1 VNFIEEVPAM
11 LKTVSDSDLNKIKK
25 AVKDLPLERKIEV
38 LTMLEEELFA
48 TRFRSLLEEFR
59 ESAKKYP
66 ITIEE
71 ITKEAETVRKKR
83 YESRN

>member
-1 VNFIEEVPAM
+1 M
-11 LKTVSDSDLNKIKK
+11 LKTISDAGLNKIKK
-25 AVKDLPLERKIEV
+25 AVKDLPLEKKIDV

-48 TRFRSLLEEFR
+48 ARFKSLLTEFR
-59 ESAKKYP
+59 DSGKKYP

-71 ITKEAETVRKKR
+71 ITREVEAVREKR

>member
-1 VNFIEEVPAM
+1 M
-11 LKTVSDSDLNKIKK
+11 LKTISNSGLNKIKK
-25 AVKDLPLERKIEV
+25 AVKELPVERKIEV

-48 TRFRSLLEEFR
+48 TRFKSLLVEFR

-71 ITKEAETVRKKR
+71 ITKEVEAVRHKR

>member
-1 VNFIEEVPAM
+1 M
-11 LKTVSDSDLNKIKK
+11 LKTISDAGLNKIKK
-25 AVKDLPLERKIEV
+25 AVKDLPLEKKIDV

-48 TRFRSLLEEFR
+48 TRFKSLLTEFR
-59 ESAKKYP
+59 EFGKKYP

-71 ITKEAETVRKKR
+71 ITREVEAVRQQR